1 MPKKQQVGDERAS
14 KVAKLF
20 FSNLDIFACAYEIVS
35 DCVVSFIDSGV
46 LRGRVPEDEL
56 LLEEDGY
63 AMLDETGS
71 EAGMLY

>member
-1 MPKKQQVGDERAS
+1 MPKKQQVGDDRAG
-14 KVAKLF
+14 KMAKLF
-20 FSNLDIFACAYEIVS
+20 LSNLDIFACAYEIVG
-35 DCVVSFIDSGV
+35 DRRISFIDSGV

-71 EAGMLY
+71 EVGMVY